1 MFLKEFDSCNEYHY
15 HTFFVI
21 LSLIIYT
28 NYMSI
33 KKNVSIYVVLLACC
47 LFAACTTSKSTVSQS
62 VDLSKYK
69 YASIINNDSYH
80 IPAEL
85 MEYEIQLFDAVESSH
100 LQMVNDRRLF
110 ELSPEQQQE
119 LLFG

>member
-1 MFLKEFDSCNEYHY
+1 
-15 HTFFVI
+15 
-21 LSLIIYT
+21 
-28 NYMSI
+28 MSI

-85 MEYEIQLFDAVESSH
+85 MEYEIQLFNAVESSQ

-119 LLFG
+119 LLIG